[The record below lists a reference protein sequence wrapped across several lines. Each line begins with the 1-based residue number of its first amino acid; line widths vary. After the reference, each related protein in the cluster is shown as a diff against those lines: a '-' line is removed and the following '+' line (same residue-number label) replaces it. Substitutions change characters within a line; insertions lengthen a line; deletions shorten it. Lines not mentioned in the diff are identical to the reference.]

1 MISKNT
7 ELVTDSGGDYRQR
20 CASHYIFRNTCGKK
34 CCDKWFFEKKKVW
47 NYWKAWYV
55 TILVWGILEE
65 YT

>member
-1 MISKNT
+1 MLWQVI
-7 ELVTDSGGDYRQR
+7 
-20 CASHYIFRNTCGKK
+20 
-34 CCDKWFFEKKKVW
+34 FEKKKVW